1 MRNENRPRNGRHF
14 AIHQLSTTAVAVDAY
29 HPMTIA
35 HAPYPKMANTI
46 ETAANTIEAAGMMII
61 CRLN

>member
-1 MRNENRPRNGRHF
+1 MRNEYRPRNGRHF
-14 AIHQLSTTAVAVDAY
+14 TSHQLSTTAVAVDAY

-35 HAPYPKMANTI
+35 HAPYPRMANRIEIPADTI
-46 ETAANTIEAAGMMII
+46 ETAGMMII